1 MAEILTRATCQRP
14 FFLRESLPA
23 GRIHIETSA
32 IIALRSALIASEG
45 LGGMA
50 YCTIIPPFW
59 RNGEPRSVPLN
70 REVESSCGHDSPPLL
85 PMSSIDRAQSGG
97 SRRRLAI

>member
-1 MAEILTRATCQRP
+1 MAEILTRATCQWP
-14 FFLRESLPA
+14 FFLRESVPA
-23 GRIHIETSA
+23 GRIHLKTSA
-32 IIALRSALIASEG
+32 IIALRSALITSAG

-50 YCTIIPPFW
+50 YCTIIAPFC

-70 REVESSCGHDSPPLL
+70 RAIESSCGHDSPPLL
-85 PMSSIDRAQSGG
+85 PMSSVDRAQSGG